1 MAETPVLGA
10 IFTELSA
17 DEALEAY
24 CRIVRVPADHFE
36 VDGYRYTNLADAMA
50 QSRRGRAAGHD

>member
-1 MAETPVLGA
+1 MADSPAPGA

-24 CRIVRVPADHFE
+24 HRIVRVPADHFE

-50 QSRRGRAAGHD
+50 QSRRGRATDRR